1 MDVFWA
7 KAFTKWVV
15 CMPWVRAVA
24 VVTVG
29 RYQGDDHH
37 FASYDHSNNFFFFWL
52 IGFLSP
58 LGFGVPYHHT
68 KGGTSWWV
76 LKGKMAGIVPR
87 FGNICYVLT
96 QLVKLQLMHSMRSC
110 CSLTLAFSCPTRNV

>member
-1 MDVFWA
+1 MDVLWA

-24 VVTVG
+24 VVT
-29 RYQGDDHH
+29 DDHH
-37 FASYDHSNNFFFFWL
+37 YASYDHASNFFFWL

-68 KGGTSWWV
+68 KGRTSRWV
-76 LKGKMAGIVPR
+76 LKGRTAGIVPR
-87 FGNICYVLT
+87 FENLCY
-96 QLVKLQLMHSMRSC
+96 MC
-110 CSLTLAFSCPTRNV
+110 